1 MSAVTQCDVPA
12 GSLLAQYGGPADY
25 RDCFYRDVS
34 GVVNLPDFIERF
46 YSSSA
51 FLPERMILRVIAGP
65 STRADAR
72 AFARGQTD
80 RFGAWQLVER
90 TDLSSSSGVEDGP
103 QGQPVG
109 RKNAEALFHS
119 KDTGTASW
127 FKVEPTGSGTRFL
140 FGSWVGGIGDSGWKA
155 LMRAHVWY
163 SRFLLRGV

>member
-1 MSAVTQCDVPA
+1 MSAVTQCDVPE

-25 RDCFYRDVS
+25 RDCFCRDVS
-34 GVVNLPDFIERF
+34 GAVTLPDFIERF
-46 YSSSA
+46 YGSSA

-72 AFARGQTD
+72 AFASGQAD

-163 SRFLLRGV
+163 SRFLLSGV